1 MEEIQKN
8 KHYYKV
14 NHRYREKI
22 IVPII
27 AITHNVNFIMDSG
40 DIYVITADEVKCKV
54 TNRCIRNIFEL
65 EKDIKNIYDMS
76 AWDFLKKWYGVNESL
91 SSIDF
96 FVLQLK
102 KEE

>member
-1 MEEIQKN
+1 MEEIQKK

-65 EKDIKNIYDMS
+65 EKDIKSIYDIP

-102 KEE
+102 REE